1 MKYVKNSCRSSRRDK
16 HVENNYTEPVKRG
29 SCKLCITSDNIEIVQ
44 CDSCD
49 SWYHFNYVNLT
60 ADIANQPWVCETCCA
75 LHTSNSASGVN
86 KCEPPSFYKRSQIQV
101 KPTLQ

>member
-1 MKYVKNSCRSSRRDK
+1 MSKTAAEVLGVINMLKIIILNQLREVR
-16 HVENNYTEPVKRG
+16 VNYA
-29 SCKLCITSDNIEIVQ
+29 LTSDNIEIVQ